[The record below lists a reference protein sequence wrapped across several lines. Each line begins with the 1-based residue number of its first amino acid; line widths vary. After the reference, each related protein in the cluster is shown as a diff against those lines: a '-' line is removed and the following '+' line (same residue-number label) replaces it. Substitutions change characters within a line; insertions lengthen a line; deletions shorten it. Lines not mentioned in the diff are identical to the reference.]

1 MASNVVAIVG
11 ENANGILDVQ
21 SQRFLDL
28 LPAGLT
34 GHVLRLS
41 DPGFLAQLDALLRDG
56 IHFAWGYAGVGAR
69 LTLGGRNVWEA
80 AEVPFISV
88 LADAPF
94 IMPANHHVRSAWV
107 VNGYIYREWLDMQ
120 RAQVNA
126 PQVSALL
133 PQGVIPNPAAHA
145 TPWSRRPHRM
155 VFVKGGADPVRQRAH
170 WAAWPPALRAVLHD
184 CAGVLAA
191 QGTGPILPTVQ
202 ACLAAHDLV
211 LDGRKPLLF
220 GLLHELDTYIRSL
233 RATTV
238 ATALLPLGAIIIG
251 DGWDHLPPGRAR
263 ILPATGAAGL
273 DALYADTQVL
283 VNVTPNLGSGTHER
297 VLRGFAAR
305 ACVASDSNDHA
316 RAHLHDLPSF
326 HGFEWHDPDLADRLA
341 SLFHDPALYDD
352 RLDAAQRWVEAHHSP
367 AAFLDGMADLAALA
381 RMQGVMSG
389 YALDAA

>member
-11 ENANGILDVQ
+11 ENSNGILDVQ
-21 SQRFLDL
+21 SRRFMDL

-34 GHVLRLS
+34 GHVLCLS
-41 DPGFLAQLDALLRDG
+41 DPGFLTRLDALLQNG
-56 IHFAWGYAGVGAR
+56 IRFAKGYAGVGAR
-69 LTLGGRNVWEA
+69 LAVGGRNVWEA

-107 VNGYIYREWLDMQ
+107 VNGYIYREWLDLQ
-120 RAQVNA
+120 RAQFRA

-133 PQGVIPNPAAHA
+133 PLGVIPNPAAHA
-145 TPWSRRPHRM
+145 PWSRRLHRM
-155 VFVKGGADPVRQRAH
+155 VFVKGGADPARQRAH
-170 WAAWPPALRAVLHD
+170 WAAWPPVLRAVLND
-184 CAGVLAA
+184 CADTLAA

-202 ACLAAHDLV
+202 ACLSAHSLV
-211 LDGRKPLLF
+211 LDGRKQLLF
-220 GLLHELDTYIRSL
+220 GLLHELDTYIRTL

-238 ATALLPLGAIIIG
+238 ARALLPLGATIIG
-251 DGWDHLPPGRAR
+251 DGWGHLPPGRASV
-263 ILPATGAAGL
+263 LPGMDAAGL
-273 DALYADTQVL
+273 DALYADSQVL
-283 VNVTPNLGSGTHER
+283 VNVTPNLGSGAHER

-316 RAHLHDLPSF
+316 RAHLHALPSF
-326 HGFEWHDPDLADRLA
+326 HGLDWHGQDLADRLA
-341 SLFHDPALYDD
+341 ALFHDPAPYDD
-352 RLDAAQRWVEAHHSP
+352 RLDAAQAWVERRHSP